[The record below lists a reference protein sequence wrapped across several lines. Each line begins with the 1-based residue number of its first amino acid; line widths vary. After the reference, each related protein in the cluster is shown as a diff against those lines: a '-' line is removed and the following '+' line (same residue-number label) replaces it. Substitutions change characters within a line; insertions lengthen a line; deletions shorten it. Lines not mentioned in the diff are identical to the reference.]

1 MIGPHRSLRTG
12 AGLTLVDGPER
23 LTFSADL
30 PQTSASDDVLTLVR
44 TNVLRGAS
52 VEMRVTAERVEGGV
66 RIIEKARL
74 SAIGVVDTPAYPQSE
89 IEARRRGGG
98 GGRATWIRG
107 SIKYGV
113 EAFCEC
119 LDGDCDDVLFRPKS
133 LGRADNAD
141 VLAITGRASEAV
153 GSTRGGTLRLR
164 NGERGLE
171 FSITDAGR
179 ATAAGQSLLD
189 QARVGTPLYARPLI
203 DDARSQFKDEG
214 GVRRYDL
221 AWLRALLIKPI
232 LGGDE
237 RTRGWEPL
245 VIPSGVAKRKNGSDM
260 ALKQNLAARRVI
272 GPSFAC
278 AAGARSGEW
287 FAHDHSLA
295 MADIAGRACK
305 RSCLSEGSAR
315 RFRPLRVMP
324 GWTRSAQPPLRWSR
338 RMRRHAPQSVSKTRL
353 SSAWPDG

>member
-1 MIGPHRSLRTG
+1 M
-12 AGLTLVDGPER
+12 
-23 LTFSADL
+23 
-30 PQTSASDDVLTLVR
+30 
-44 TNVLRGAS
+44 
-52 VEMRVTAERVEGGV
+52 
-66 RIIEKARL
+66 
-74 SAIGVVDTPAYPQSE
+74 
-89 IEARRRGGG
+89 
-98 GGRATWIRG
+98 
-107 SIKYGV
+107 
-113 EAFCEC
+113 
-119 LDGDCDDVLFRPKS
+119 LFRPKS

-179 ATAAGQSLLD
+179 ATVSLDSQLLD

-245 VIPSGVAKRKNGSDM
+245 VIPSDAE
-260 ALKQNLAARRVI
+260 
-272 GPSFAC
+272 PS
-278 AAGARSGEW
+278 GG
-287 FAHDHSLA
+287 
-295 MADIAGRACK
+295 GRYGFK
-305 RSCLSEGSAR
+305 
-315 RFRPLRVMP
+315 
-324 GWTRSAQPPLRWSR
+324 
-338 RMRRHAPQSVSKTRL
+338 
-353 SSAWPDG
+353 